1 MIPRGARG
9 AHVARA
15 SAHEH
20 EAVRIPGAAF
30 EPTERRPC
38 PAGEAG
44 DRADGRARAHRAAE
58 QGGHGAGGHGAAGR
72 RSAGA
77 LRPRRALLSDVIRRC
92 GERRGGGRRRPPS
105 RRTGAMGRMRG
116 HTMALFGWLRRGRR
130 TGDAAALAERGA
142 GGAVGEANPLMLI
155 HGRTRTAGVPYALPR
170 DMEEINRLDFQHY
183 MLRFAFQGLYAAP
196 IGAPASILD
205 VGTGTGRW
213 AIEMAELFPAARVVG
228 LDVNPPPPDE
238 RASRGVDM
246 RPPNYQFTPGNIL
259 EGLPFPDGAFD
270 FVHMRLL
277 FTGMPLDRW
286 PSVIG
291 ELARVARPGGWVESV
306 ESANLLQTGPAF
318 AQVQTW
324 LNQVV

>member
-1 MIPRGARG
+1 
-9 AHVARA
+9 
-15 SAHEH
+15 
-20 EAVRIPGAAF
+20 
-30 EPTERRPC
+30 
-38 PAGEAG
+38 
-44 DRADGRARAHRAAE
+44 
-58 QGGHGAGGHGAAGR
+58 
-72 RSAGA
+72 
-77 LRPRRALLSDVIRRC
+77 
-92 GERRGGGRRRPPS
+92 
-105 RRTGAMGRMRG
+105 
-116 HTMALFGWLRRGRR
+116 MALFGWLRRGRR

-324 LNQVV
+324 LNQVVARRGVDIDAAQHVGEWMRAAGLVNIQVFTVNLPTGAYGGRIGTMMAQDILSAFNALKGLVAAAGIASESEFDSLLAAARAELNAPNCRTVTPFYIAYGQRPA